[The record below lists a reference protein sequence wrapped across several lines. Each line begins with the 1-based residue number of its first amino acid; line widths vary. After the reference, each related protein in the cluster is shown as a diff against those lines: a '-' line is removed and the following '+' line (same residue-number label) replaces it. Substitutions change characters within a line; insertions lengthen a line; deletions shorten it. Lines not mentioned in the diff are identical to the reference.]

1 MLPVFLEEKGNSM
14 RMCSYYTGSF
24 TENGK
29 ECWID
34 YPDSSHLCPCE
45 GKIEEC
51 PCVGLDGKPIKE
63 KGNK

>member
-1 MLPVFLEEKGNSM
+1 M